1 LTANLQLRPCHNRH
15 AARLV
20 IRGRPAAAFGSRSP
34 KRPRE
39 GCITVLA
46 EPRSTA
52 PPRCT
57 SRGTVFSTARRA
69 CDLTSDV
76 LCRDLLRIRIT
87 LLRERPHPHRFG
99 SPGPPPPSS
108 RQRRRLSSDQDAFHR
123 RVLPPP
129 VAHRAFAWSRG
140 ITRSPP
146 PVSLL
151 ACSWLSPPRPGFR
164 RRFTLCARTL
174 SRVSQGARPM
184 AFRPGPSAARRLLQ
198 PTQPASTTAG
208 PSEPRLP
215 CNERSPRALARAA
228 RSAPRR
234 CFRAAVGPDLRGEA
248 EASLDDH
255 SPRTKHGWRRLAGS
269 RQALRLAENLCRTRP
284 RPHPTA

>member
-76 LCRDLLRIRIT
+76 LCRDLLRTRIT

-99 SPGPPPPSS
+99 SPGPPPPAS

-129 VAHRAFAWSRG
+129 VAHRAFARFAWDHEEPATG
-140 ITRSPP
+140 I
-146 PVSLL
+146 
-151 ACSWLSPPRPGFR
+151 
-164 RRFTLCARTL
+164 
-174 SRVSQGARPM
+174 
-184 AFRPGPSAARRLLQ
+184 AARVLV
-198 PTQPASTTAG
+198 AFATAT
-208 PSEPRLP
+208 RLP
-215 CNERSPRALARAA
+215 TPLHPLRSHAFACER
-228 RSAPRR
+228 
-234 CFRAAVGPDLRGEA
+234 GG
-248 EASLDDH
+248 
-255 SPRTKHGWRRLAGS
+255 
-269 RQALRLAENLCRTRP
+269 
-284 RPHPTA
+284 

>member
-57 SRGTVFSTARRA
+57 SRSTVFSTARRA

-76 LCRDLLRIRIT
+76 LCRDRLRIRIT

-108 RQRRRLSSDQDAFHR
+108 RQRRRLR
-123 RVLPPP
+123 RTRTPSIAECSLPRSRT
-129 VAHRAFAWSRG
+129 ALSRGSRG

-198 PTQPASTTAG
+198 PTQSASTTAG
-208 PSEPRLP
+208 PSEPRLL